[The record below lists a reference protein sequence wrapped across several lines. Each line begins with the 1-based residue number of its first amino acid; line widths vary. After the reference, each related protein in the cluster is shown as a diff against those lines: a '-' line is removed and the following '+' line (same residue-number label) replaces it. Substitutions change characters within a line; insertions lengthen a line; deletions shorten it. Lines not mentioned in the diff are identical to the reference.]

1 MVAIRQRAAATEG
14 AIGTERDWP
23 AANGQARARFGRAV
37 DDEFGIDAEPEAARA
52 LLRRGHRTGYVL
64 HFATE
69 RRRLCQKCGGD
80 SLLAKATNEF
90 GDFHRA
96 CLVLPHQLLR
106 NPLAR

>member
-69 RRRLCQKCGGD
+69 RRGLCQRCGGVF
-80 SLLAKATNEF
+80 LPPRATNDL
-90 GDFHRA
+90 GDFRRA
-96 CLVLPHQLLR
+96 CLVLPHQLLS
-106 NPLAR
+106 NQLG